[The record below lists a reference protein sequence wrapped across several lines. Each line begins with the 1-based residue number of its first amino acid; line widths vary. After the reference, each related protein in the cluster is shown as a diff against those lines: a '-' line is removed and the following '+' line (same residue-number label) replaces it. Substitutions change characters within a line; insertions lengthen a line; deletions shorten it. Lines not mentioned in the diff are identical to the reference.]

1 MMLTTRNGHGHDV
14 AIQVATVCG
23 SDEMHF
29 AAGSGAGDAL
39 ALLRRIVQFSDGA
52 RSGLDT
58 LDVSHVDRLLAAV
71 YTILYGDAAECR
83 LTCAQCRTGFEFTL
97 SLAELIRVQDAE
109 RPGPTGPDGYW
120 RLADGQRVRPPTLG
134 DIAATT
140 QSSGLLERLTDVGI
154 VSDADAV
161 AGWLETAVPVLSID
175 LDAPCPNCRHAA
187 AVRFDIAAYLAARL
201 AGERPFLLR
210 EIHLIAAR
218 YGWSRTE
225 ILSLGRDERRAYAT
239 MIEGE
244 RAAGMRLARRSA

>member
-1 MMLTTRNGHGHDV
+1 MLITRNGHGHDV
-14 AIQVATVCG
+14 AMQVAAACG
-23 SDEMHF
+23 SDEMQF
-29 AAGSGAGDAL
+29 GAGSGAGEAIG
-39 ALLRRIVQFSDGA
+39 LLRRIVQPGDGLP
-52 RSGLDT
+52 SGFDS

-71 YTILYGDAAECR
+71 YTLLYGDAAECR

-120 RLADGQRVRPPTLG
+120 TLPDGQRVRPPTLG
-134 DIAATT
+134 DVAATT
-140 QSSGLLERLTDVGI
+140 QGRALVERLTDAGV
-154 VSDADAV
+154 VSDPDAV
-161 AGWLETAVPVLSID
+161 ADWLETAAPVLSID
-175 LDAPCPNCRHAA
+175 LDAACPNCGHVA

-201 AGERPFLLR
+201 AGERPFLMR

-218 YGWSRTE
+218 YGWSRAE
-225 ILSLGRDERRAYAT
+225 ILGLGRDERRAYAT